1 MVQVDWRIGDDRH
14 RIYFHHLRAGVSPGY
29 RRRIVRD
36 GASRFAACRKGSGG
50 RQEGGVGSIN
60 LGAVGEGACTH
71 PDMSFPVTTPLKGG
85 IMKSDCFNVFRWICR
100 FVAFSLISLSTGV
113 GNATAENGVTK
124 KEILIGQSIPLTGPL
139 GELGKDASTAA
150 KAYFDFI
157 NEQGGIH
164 GRKIRFIT
172 LDDAYNTEKCNAN
185 VKHLIKSEGVFALF
199 HIASTAANMALL
211 PTITEDGIP
220 YIAPFTGSEALRKPF
235 NRFLFHVRA
244 SYGDETEK
252 IVEHLEVRGIN
263 KVAVVYINNAF
274 GKEGLSGVEQALAKR
289 KLKIHATAP
298 IEVDGSNAAKAA
310 EALFRSKPQAVV
322 MVTAGRQSV
331 DFIKAYNGLAPGMQF
346 FTLSVMG
353 TQASVTALGKDGVGV
368 VVSQVV
374 PFPFS
379 ATSGIIREYQKIMTK
394 MGVNNRSFSSM
405 EGFVNAKVTVE
416 GLRRAGSD
424 LTRERFINAMESM
437 DKVDFDG
444 YVIDF
449 NKSNHQGS
457 HYVDLTVISKQGRFL
472 R

>member
-1 MVQVDWRIGDDRH
+1 
-14 RIYFHHLRAGVSPGY
+14 
-29 RRRIVRD
+29 
-36 GASRFAACRKGSGG
+36 
-50 RQEGGVGSIN
+50 
-60 LGAVGEGACTH
+60 
-71 PDMSFPVTTPLKGG
+71 
-85 IMKSDCFNVFRWICR
+85 MKSGCSNVFRLICR
-100 FVAFSLISLSTGV
+100 FATLALVSLSIGV
-113 GNATAENGVTK
+113 GNAGAENGVTK

-157 NEQGGIH
+157 NEQGGVH
-164 GRKIRFIT
+164 GRKIRLIT
-172 LDDAYNTEKCNAN
+172 LDDAYNTEKCIAN
-185 VKHLIKSEGVFALF
+185 VKHLIQSESVFALF

-211 PTITEDGIP
+211 PTITEAGIP

-235 NRFLFHVRA
+235 NRYLFHVRA
-244 SYGDETEK
+244 SYGDEIAK
-252 IVEHLEVRGIN
+252 IVEHLEVRGIT

-274 GKEGLSGVEQALAKR
+274 GNEGLSSVEQALAKR
-289 KLKIHATAP
+289 KLKIHAAAP
-298 IEVDGSNAAKAA
+298 IEVDGSNAGKAA
-310 EALFRSKPQAVV
+310 EVLAKSKPQAVI

-331 DFIKAYNGLAPGMQF
+331 DFIKAYNGIMSGMQF

-379 ATSGIIREYQKIMTK
+379 ATSGIVREYQKIMTK
-394 MGVNNRSFSSM
+394 MGVSNRSFASM
-405 EGFVNAKVTVE
+405 EGFVNAKVAVE

-424 LTRERFINAMESM
+424 LTRERFIGAMESM
-437 DKVDFDG
+437 DNVDFDG

-449 NKSNHQGS
+449 NKSNRQGS
-457 HYVDLTVISKQGRFL
+457 HYVDLTVISRNGRFL